1 MLLDDFTVGNYR
13 YEIFDTGGRLIKWT
27 RINTTDTSA
36 PIEIRRYGPTHDGAR
51 LSRHSM
57 TD

>member
-1 MLLDDFTVGNYR
+1 MLVEDFTVGIYR

-36 PIEIRRYGPTHDGAR
+36 PIEIRALRPNAKRREIIAAFD
-51 LSRHSM
+51 
-57 TD
+57 D

>member
-13 YEIFDTGGRLIKWT
+13 YQIFDTGGRLLKWT

-36 PIEIRRYGPTHDGAR
+36 PIEIRALRPNAKRREIIAAFD
-51 LSRHSM
+51 
-57 TD
+57 D

>member
-13 YEIFDTGGRLIKWT
+13 YQIFDTGGRLIKWT

-36 PIEIRRYGPTHDGAR
+36 PIEIRALRPNAR
-51 LSRHSM
+51 RREIIAAF
-57 TD
+57 DD

>member
-1 MLLDDFTVGNYR
+1 MLVEDFTVGIYR

-36 PIEIRRYGPTHDGAR
+36 PIEIRALRPNAKRREIIEAFD
-51 LSRHSM
+51 
-57 TD
+57 D

>member
-36 PIEIRRYGPTHDGAR
+36 PIEIRALRPNAR
-51 LSRHSM
+51 RREIIAAF
-57 TD
+57 DD

>member
-1 MLLDDFTVGNYR
+1 MLLDDFQVGIYR

-36 PIEIRRYGPTHDGAR
+36 PIEIRALRPNAKRREIIAAFND
-51 LSRHSM
+51 
-57 TD
+57 

>member
-36 PIEIRRYGPTHDGAR
+36 PIEIRALRPQRTTAR
-51 LSRHSM
+51 DYRGIR
-57 TD
+57 